1 MNIKMTSV
9 ALALIATSAAA
20 WGADLSQPERSRADV
35 RAELEKAY
43 AEGQLGRQSE
53 FVEFVG
59 TTTVTPRAVVRAEL
73 ERAVAARPHVDGT
86 AEYVEHAP
94 VASGKTR
101 AEVRAEVEQAY
112 ADGTLGNT
120 PEFVEYNRIA
130 SGKSRDEVREEAIR
144 AAKAQRAQD
153 LQSGS

>member
-20 WGADLSQPERSRADV
+20 WGADLSESGRTRAEV

-43 AEGQLGRQSE
+43 ADGQLGRQSE

-59 TTTVTPRAVVRAEL
+59 TPSATPRAVVRAEQ
-73 ERAVAARPHVDGT
+73 ERALASRPHPDGT
-86 AEYVEHAP
+86 AEFVEHAP

-120 PEFVEYNRIA
+120 PEFVEYNRLA
-130 SGKSRDEVREEAIR
+130 SGTSREPVREEAIR
-144 AAKAQRAQD
+144 AAKTPRAQD